1 MISGTRYRLDQEIG
15 RQLALSRDVAK
26 AQTQLSTQKRI
37 QSPSED
43 PVAAARISSI
53 GRAQANDAVWKS
65 NLDLATSLADR
76 ADTALKAVGTAFD
89 RVTELMT
96 QGATGTLSDQDR
108 ATIALELRSIAD
120 ELTSLKD
127 SKDARGNALFMPK
140 DARGNALFM
149 PGYSLRIPVQS
160 GVQVIAVGTREDVF
174 ESAATAGG
182 PKDLAAIVADA
193 AAALA
198 ISDPVA
204 RRAAVATSVDE
215 VAAGVAHVST
225 QRGEQ
230 GALANRVDALI
241 ERQADAGLQMADE
254 RSSLEDTDI
263 QAVVARLGAQQL
275 SLQAAQAV
283 FARVNQ
289 NTLFDILR

>member
-1 MISGTRYRLDQEIG
+1 MISGTRYRLDQEIS

-43 PVAAARISSI
+43 PVAAARISTI

-65 NLDLATSLADR
+65 NLDLAGALADR

-89 RVTELMT
+89 RATELMT

-120 ELTSLKD
+120 ELTSLKG
-127 SKDARGNALFMPK
+127 SKDARGNALFMS
-140 DARGNALFM
+140 
-149 PGYSLRIPVQS
+149 GYSLRIPVQS

-182 PKDLAAIVADA
+182 PKDLAAIVSDA
-193 AAALA
+193 AAALE
-198 ISDPVA
+198 ITDPTA
-204 RRAAVATSVDE
+204 RQAAVAASVDE

-230 GALANRVDALI
+230 GALANRVDALL
-241 ERQADAGLQMADE
+241 ERQADSGLQLGEE
-254 RSSLEDTDI
+254 RSGLEDTDI
-263 QAVVARLGAQQL
+263 QAVVARLSAQQL

-289 NTLFDILR
+289 STLFDILR

>member
-1 MISGTRYRLDQEIG
+1 MISGTRYRLDQEIN

-53 GRAQANDAVWKS
+53 GRAQANDVVWKS
-65 NLDLATSLADR
+65 NLELAATLAAG
-76 ADTALKAVGTAFD
+76 ADTALKAAGTAFD

-120 ELTSLKD
+120 ELTTLKD
-127 SKDARGNALFMPK
+127 SKDSRGNALFMS
-140 DARGNALFM
+140 
-149 PGYSLRIPVQS
+149 GYSLRIPVQS

-174 ESAATAGG
+174 DSVATAGG
-182 PKDLAAIVADA
+182 AKYLAAIVADA
-193 AAALA
+193 AAALELT
-198 ISDPVA
+198 DPVA
-204 RRAAVATSVDE
+204 RKAAVDTSVGD
-215 VAAGVAHVST
+215 VAAAVEHVAT
-225 QRGEQ
+225 QHGEQ
-230 GALANRVDALI
+230 GALANRVDALL
-241 ERQADAGLQMADE
+241 ERQADTGLQLEEE
-254 RSSLEDTDI
+254 RSGLEDTDI
-263 QAVVARLGAQQL
+263 QAVVARLSSQQL

>member
-65 NLDLATSLADR
+65 NLDLAASLADR

-120 ELTSLKD
+120 ELTSLKG
-127 SKDARGNALFMPK
+127 SKDARGNALFMS
-140 DARGNALFM
+140 
-149 PGYSLRIPVQS
+149 GYSLRIPVQS
-160 GVQVIAVGTREDVF
+160 GIQVVAVGTREDVF

-182 PKDLAAIVADA
+182 PKDLAAIVSDA
-193 AAALA
+193 AAALE
-198 ISDPVA
+198 ISDPTA

-230 GALANRVDALI
+230 GVLANRVDALL

>member
-1 MISGTRYRLDQEIG
+1 MISGTRYRLDQEIN
-15 RQLALSRDVAK
+15 RQLALSRDVAR

-43 PVAAARISSI
+43 PVATARISSI
-53 GRAQANDAVWKS
+53 GRAQANDVVWKS
-65 NLDLATSLADR
+65 NLELAASLAAG
-76 ADTALKAVGTAFD
+76 ADTALKAAGTAFD

-120 ELTSLKD
+120 ELTTLKD
-127 SKDARGNALFMPK
+127 SKDSRGNALFMS
-140 DARGNALFM
+140 
-149 PGYSLRIPVQS
+149 GYSLRIPVQS

-174 ESAATAGG
+174 ESVATAGG

-193 AAALA
+193 AAALELT
-198 ISDPVA
+198 DPVA
-204 RRAAVATSVDE
+204 RKAAVDTSVGE
-215 VAAGVAHVST
+215 VATAVEHVAT
-225 QRGEQ
+225 QHGEQ
-230 GALANRVDALI
+230 GALANRVDALL
-241 ERQADAGLQMADE
+241 ERQADTGLQLEEE
-254 RSSLEDTDI
+254 RSGLEDTDI
-263 QAVVARLGAQQL
+263 QAVVARLSSQQL

-289 NTLFDILR
+289 STLFDILR

>member
-1 MISGTRYRLDQEIG
+1 MISGTRYRLDQEVN
-15 RQLALSRDVAK
+15 RQLALSRDIAR

-53 GRAQANDAVWKS
+53 GRAQANEAVWKS
-65 NLDLATSLADR
+65 NLDLAASLADR

-127 SKDARGNALFMPK
+127 SKDSRGNALFMS
-140 DARGNALFM
+140 
-149 PGYSLRIPVQS
+149 GYSLRVPVQS

-182 PKDLAAIVADA
+182 PKDLAQIVSDA
-193 AAALA
+193 AAALE
-198 ISDPVA
+198 ITDSTA
-204 RRAAVATSVDE
+204 RKAAVAVSVDE
-215 VAAGVAHVST
+215 VAAGVTHVST

-230 GALANRVDALI
+230 GALANRVDQLL
-241 ERQADAGLQMADE
+241 EQKADAGLQLEEE
-254 RSSLEDTDI
+254 RSGLEDTDI
-263 QAVVARLGAQQL
+263 QAVVARLSAQQL

-283 FARVNQ
+283 FARVNE
-289 NTLFDILR
+289 NTLFDAL

>member
-1 MISGTRYRLDQEIG
+1 MISGTRYRLDQEIN
-15 RQLALSRDVAK
+15 RQLALSRDIAK

-53 GRAQANDAVWKS
+53 GRAQANEAAWKS
-65 NLDLATSLADR
+65 NLNLAVSLSDR
-76 ADTALKAVGTAFD
+76 ADTALKAAGTAFD

-108 ATIALELRSIAD
+108 ATIALELRSIAA
-120 ELTSLKD
+120 EMTSLKD
-127 SKDARGNALFMPK
+127 SKDSRGNALFMS
-140 DARGNALFM
+140 
-149 PGYSLRIPVQS
+149 GYSLRIPVQS

-174 ESAATAGG
+174 ESVATAGG
-182 PKDLAAIVADA
+182 PKDLAAIVSDA
-193 AAALA
+193 ATALE
-198 ISDPVA
+198 ITDPTA
-204 RRAAVATSVDE
+204 RKAAVAVSVDE
-215 VAAGVAHVST
+215 VAAAVGHVAT

-230 GALANRVDALI
+230 GALANRVDALL
-241 ERQADAGLQMADE
+241 ERQADTNLQLTDE
-254 RSSLEDTDI
+254 RSGLEDTDI
-263 QAVVARLGAQQL
+263 QTVIARLSSQQL

-283 FARVNQ
+283 FARVNE

>member
-1 MISGTRYRLDQEIG
+1 MISGTRYRLDQEIN
-15 RQLALSRDVAK
+15 RQIALSRDVAR

-53 GRAQANDAVWKS
+53 GRAQANEAVWKS
-65 NLDLATSLADR
+65 NLDLAAALSAR

-120 ELTSLKD
+120 ELNSLKD
-127 SKDARGNALFMPK
+127 SKDTRGNALFMS
-140 DARGNALFM
+140 
-149 PGYSLRIPVQS
+149 GYSLRIPVES

-193 AAALA
+193 AAALE
-198 ISDPVA
+198 ITNPTA
-204 RRAAVATSVDE
+204 RKAAVATSVDE
-215 VAAGVAHVST
+215 VAAAVTHVST

-230 GALANRVDALI
+230 GALANRVDQLL
-241 ERQADAGLQMADE
+241 ERQAYTGLQLTEE
-254 RSSLEDTDI
+254 RSGLEDTDI
-263 QAVVARLGAQQL
+263 QAVIARLSSQQL

-283 FARVNQ
+283 FARVNES
-289 NTLFDILR
+289 TLFDILR

>member
-1 MISGTRYRLDQEIG
+1 MISGTRYRLDQEIS
-15 RQLALSRDVAK
+15 RQLSLSRDIAK

-53 GRAQANDAVWKS
+53 GRAQANDGVWKS
-65 NLDLATSLADR
+65 NLDLAASLADR

-120 ELTSLKD
+120 ELNTLKD
-127 SKDARGNALFMPK
+127 SKDSRGNALFMS
-140 DARGNALFM
+140 
-149 PGYSLRIPVQS
+149 GYSLRIPVQS

-174 ESAATAGG
+174 ESAPTAGG
-182 PKDLAAIVADA
+182 PKDLAAIVSDAADA
-193 AAALA
+193 LE
-198 ISDPVA
+198 ITDPTA
-204 RRAAVATSVDE
+204 RKTAVDASVDE
-215 VAAGVAHVST
+215 VAAAVGHVAS

-230 GALANRVDALI
+230 GALANRVDQLL
-241 ERQADAGLQMADE
+241 EQKADTGVQLAEE
-254 RSSLEDTDI
+254 RSGLEDTDI
-263 QAVVARLGAQQL
+263 QAVVARLSAQQL

-283 FARVNQ
+283 FAKVNQ
-289 NTLFDILR
+289 STLFDILR

>member
-1 MISGTRYRLDQEIG
+1 MISGTRYRLDQEIS

-65 NLDLATSLADR
+65 NLGLAASLADR
-76 ADTALKAVGTAFD
+76 ADTALKSVGTAFD

-127 SKDARGNALFMPK
+127 SKDSRGNALFMS
-140 DARGNALFM
+140 
-149 PGYSLRIPVQS
+149 GYSLRIPVQS
-160 GVQVIAVGTREDVF
+160 GVQVIAVGTREEVF
-174 ESAATAGG
+174 ESAATAAG
-182 PKDLAAIVADA
+182 PKDLAQIVSDAADA
-193 AAALA
+193 LEITNPAA
-198 ISDPVA
+198 
-204 RRAAVATSVDE
+204 REAAVATSVDE
-215 VAAGVAHVST
+215 VAAAVTHVST

-230 GALANRVDALI
+230 GALANRVDQLL
-241 ERQADAGLQMADE
+241 EQKADAGLQLAEE
-254 RSSLEDTDI
+254 RSGLEDTDI
-263 QAVVARLGAQQL
+263 QAIVARLGAQQL

-283 FARVNQ
+283 FAKVNQ
-289 NTLFDILR
+289 STLFDILR

>member
-1 MISGTRYRLDQEIG
+1 MISGTRYRLDQEIN

-65 NLDLATSLADR
+65 NLNLASSLAAR

-120 ELTSLKD
+120 ELTTLKD
-127 SKDARGNALFMPK
+127 SKDSRGNALFMS
-140 DARGNALFM
+140 
-149 PGYSLRIPVQS
+149 GYSLRIPVQS
-160 GVQVIAVGTREDVF
+160 GVQVIAVGTREEVF
-174 ESAATAGG
+174 ESVATAGG

-193 AAALA
+193 AAALELT
-198 ISDPVA
+198 DPTA
-204 RRAAVATSVDE
+204 RKAAVAVSVDE
-215 VAAGVAHVST
+215 VKAAVDHVAT

-230 GALANRVDALI
+230 GALANRVDQLL
-241 ERQADAGLQMADE
+241 ERQADTGLQLTEE
-254 RSSLEDTDI
+254 RSGLEDTDI
-263 QAVVARLGAQQL
+263 QAVIARLSSQQL

-283 FARVNQ
+283 FARVNES
-289 NTLFDILR
+289 TLFDILR

>member
-1 MISGTRYRLDQEIG
+1 MISGTRYRLDQEIN

-53 GRAQANDAVWKS
+53 GRAQANDVVWKS
-65 NLDLATSLADR
+65 NLDLAASLADR

-108 ATIALELRSIAD
+108 ATIALELRSIAT
-120 ELTSLKD
+120 ELTTLKD
-127 SKDARGNALFMPK
+127 SKDSRGNALFMS
-140 DARGNALFM
+140 
-149 PGYSLRIPVQS
+149 GYSLRIPVQS

-174 ESAATAGG
+174 ESVATAGG
-182 PKDLAAIVADA
+182 PKDLAAIVSDA
-193 AAALA
+193 ATALE
-198 ISDPVA
+198 ITDPVA
-204 RRAAVATSVDE
+204 RKAAVDTSVAE
-215 VAAGVAHVST
+215 VAAGVAHVAA

-230 GALANRVDALI
+230 GSLANRVDALL
-241 ERQADAGLQMADE
+241 ERQADTGLQLEEE
-254 RSSLEDTDI
+254 RSGLEDTDI
-263 QAVVARLGAQQL
+263 QAVVARLSSQQL

-283 FARVNQ
+283 FARVNE

>member
-43 PVAAARISSI
+43 PVAAARISTI
-53 GRAQANDAVWKS
+53 GRAQANDTVWKS
-65 NLDLATSLADR
+65 NLDLAASLADR

-120 ELTSLKD
+120 ELTTLKD
-127 SKDARGNALFMPK
+127 SKDSRGNALFM
-140 DARGNALFM
+140 A
-149 PGYSLRIPVQS
+149 GYSLRIPVQS

-174 ESAATAGG
+174 ENVATAGG
-182 PKDLAAIVADA
+182 AKDLAAIVADA
-193 AAALA
+193 AAALE
-198 ISDPVA
+198 ITDPVA
-204 RRAAVATSVDE
+204 RKAAVDTSVDE
-215 VAAGVAHVST
+215 VAAAVGHVST

-230 GALANRVDALI
+230 GALANRVDALL
-241 ERQADAGLQMADE
+241 ERQADTGLQLEEE
-254 RSSLEDTDI
+254 RSGLEDTDI
-263 QAVVARLGAQQL
+263 QAVVARLSSQQL

-283 FARVNQ
+283 FARVNE

>member
-1 MISGTRYRLDQEIG
+1 MISGTRYRLDQEIN

-53 GRAQANDAVWKS
+53 GRAQANDNVWKS
-65 NLDLATSLADR
+65 NLDLAASLAGS
-76 ADTALKAVGTAFD
+76 ADTALKSAGTAFD

-120 ELTSLKD
+120 ELTTLKD
-127 SKDARGNALFMPK
+127 SKDSRGNALFMS
-140 DARGNALFM
+140 
-149 PGYSLRIPVQS
+149 GYSLRIPVQS
-160 GVQVIAVGTREDVF
+160 GVQLIAVGTREDVF
-174 ESAATAGG
+174 ESVATAGG
-182 PKDLAAIVADA
+182 PKDLAAIVSAAADA
-193 AAALA
+193 LETA
-198 ISDPVA
+198 DPTA
-204 RRAAVATSVDE
+204 RAAAVATSVDE
-215 VAAGVAHVST
+215 VKAAVGHVAA

-230 GALANRVDALI
+230 GALANRVDALL
-241 ERQADAGLQMADE
+241 ERQADTGLQLEEE
-254 RSSLEDTDI
+254 RSGLEDTDI
-263 QAVVARLGAQQL
+263 QAVVARLSSQQL

-289 NTLFDILR
+289 STLFDILR

>member
-15 RQLALSRDVAK
+15 RQLALSRDIAK

-53 GRAQANDAVWKS
+53 GRAQANEAVWKS
-65 NLDLATSLADR
+65 NLDLAASLADR

-127 SKDARGNALFMPK
+127 SKDARGNALFMS
-140 DARGNALFM
+140 
-149 PGYSLRIPVQS
+149 GYSLRIPVQS
-160 GVQVIAVGTREDVF
+160 GVQAIAVGTREDVF

-182 PKDLAAIVADA
+182 PKDLAAIVSDA
-193 AAALA
+193 AAALE

-204 RRAAVATSVDE
+204 RQTAVATSVDE

-230 GALANRVDALI
+230 GALANRVDALL

-289 NTLFDILR
+289 STLFDILR

>member
-1 MISGTRYRLDQEIG
+1 MISGTRYRLDQEIN
-15 RQLALSRDVAK
+15 RQIVLSRDVAK

-53 GRAQANDAVWKS
+53 GRAQANDNVWKS
-65 NLDLATSLADR
+65 NLDLAASLASG
-76 ADTALKAVGTAFD
+76 ADTALKSAGTAFD

-108 ATIALELRSIAD
+108 ATIALELRSIAS

-127 SKDARGNALFMPK
+127 SKDSRGNALFMS
-140 DARGNALFM
+140 
-149 PGYSLRIPVQS
+149 GYSLRIPVQS
-160 GVQVIAVGTREDVF
+160 GVQVIAVGTREEVF
-174 ESAATAGG
+174 ESVATAGG
-182 PKDLAAIVADA
+182 PKDLAQIVSDAADA
-193 AAALA
+193 LETA
-198 ISDPVA
+198 DPTA
-204 RRAAVATSVDE
+204 RAAAVATSVDE
-215 VAAGVAHVST
+215 IAAAVGHVAT

-230 GALANRVDALI
+230 GALANRVDALL
-241 ERQADAGLQMADE
+241 ERQADTSLQLEEE
-254 RSSLEDTDI
+254 RSGLEDTDI
-263 QAVVARLGAQQL
+263 QAVVARLSSQQL

-289 NTLFDILR
+289 STLFDILR

>member
-1 MISGTRYRLDQEIG
+1 MISGTRYRLDQEVN
-15 RQLALSRDVAK
+15 RQLALSRDIAK

-65 NLDLATSLADR
+65 NLDLASSLADR

-108 ATIALELRSIAD
+108 ATIALELRSIAG

-127 SKDARGNALFMPK
+127 SKDTRGNALFMS
-140 DARGNALFM
+140 
-149 PGYSLRIPVQS
+149 GYSLRIPVQS

-182 PKDLAAIVADA
+182 PKDLAQIVSDAADA
-193 AAALA
+193 LELA
-198 ISDPVA
+198 DPTA
-204 RRAAVATSVDE
+204 RQAAVATSVDE
-215 VAAGVAHVST
+215 VAAAVTHVST

-230 GALANRVDALI
+230 GALANRVDQLL
-241 ERQADAGLQMADE
+241 EQKADTGLQLADE
-254 RSSLEDTDI
+254 RSGLEDTDI
-263 QAVVARLGAQQL
+263 QAVIARLGAQQL

-283 FARVNQ
+283 FAKVNQ

>member
-1 MISGTRYRLDQEIG
+1 MISGTRYRLDQEIN
-15 RQLALSRDVAK
+15 RQVALSRDIAK

-65 NLDLATSLADR
+65 NLDLAASLADR
-76 ADTALKAVGTAFD
+76 ADTALKAAGTAFD

-120 ELTSLKD
+120 ELNTLKD
-127 SKDARGNALFMPK
+127 SKDSRGNALFMS
-140 DARGNALFM
+140 
-149 PGYSLRIPVQS
+149 GYSLRIPVQS

-174 ESAATAGG
+174 ESVATAGG
-182 PKDLAAIVADA
+182 PKDLAAIVSDAADA
-193 AAALA
+193 LEIA
-198 ISDPVA
+198 DPTA
-204 RRAAVATSVDE
+204 RKAAVNVSVDE
-215 VAAGVAHVST
+215 VAAAVGHVAS

-230 GALANRVDALI
+230 GALANRVDTLL
-241 ERQADAGLQMADE
+241 ESQADTGLQLQEE
-254 RSSLEDTDI
+254 RSGLEDTDI
-263 QAVVARLGAQQL
+263 QAVVARLSAQQL

-283 FARVNQ
+283 FAKVNQ
-289 NTLFDILR
+289 STLFDILR

>member
-1 MISGTRYRLDQEIG
+1 MISGTRYRLDQEVG
-15 RQLALSRDVAK
+15 RQLALSRDIAK
-26 AQTQLSTQKRI
+26 AQTQLSTTKRI

-65 NLDLATSLADR
+65 NLDLAATLADR

-96 QGATGTLSDQDR
+96 QGANGTLSDDDR
-108 ATIALELRSIAD
+108 ATIAQELRSISD
-120 ELTSLKD
+120 QLTSLKD
-127 SKDARGNALFMPK
+127 SKDSRGNALFMS
-140 DARGNALFM
+140 
-149 PGYSLRIPVQS
+149 GYSLRIPVQS

-174 ESAATAGG
+174 ENAATAAG
-182 PKDLAAIVADA
+182 PKDLAQIVADA
-193 AAALA
+193 ATALETT
-198 ISDPVA
+198 DPVA
-204 RRAAVATSVDE
+204 RRAAVAVSVDE
-215 VAAGVAHVST
+215 VAAAVTHVST

-230 GALANRVDALI
+230 GALANRVDQLL
-241 ERQADAGLQMADE
+241 EQKADSGLQLEEE
-254 RSSLEDTDI
+254 RSGLEDTDI
-263 QAVVARLGAQQL
+263 QAVVARLSSQQL

-283 FARVNQ
+283 FARINE

>member
-1 MISGTRYRLDQEIG
+1 MISGTRYRLDQEIN
-15 RQLALSRDVAK
+15 RQVALSRDIAK

-65 NLDLATSLADR
+65 NLDLASSLADR

-120 ELTSLKD
+120 EITSLKD
-127 SKDARGNALFMPK
+127 SKDSRGNALFMS
-140 DARGNALFM
+140 
-149 PGYSLRIPVQS
+149 GYSLRIPVQS

-174 ESAATAGG
+174 ESVATAGG
-182 PKDLAAIVADA
+182 PKDLAAIVSDAADA
-193 AAALA
+193 LEIA
-198 ISDPVA
+198 DPTA
-204 RRAAVATSVDE
+204 RKAAVGVSVDE
-215 VAAGVAHVST
+215 VAAAVGHVAS

-230 GALANRVDALI
+230 GALANRVDQLL
-241 ERQADAGLQMADE
+241 EQKADTGLQLAEE
-254 RSSLEDTDI
+254 RSGLEDTDI
-263 QAVVARLGAQQL
+263 QAIVARLGAQQL

-283 FARVNQ
+283 FAKVNQ